1 MKIVYSEPVSAQTV
15 FSSVVSEGNKCGISA
30 PGEEHLHA
38 GCVWGRPKARR
49 RLPGH
54 WPRHLLPCSDLSLL
68 GLALRRSL
76 GVALNLN
83 FFDCYVVG
91 QIALLFVLVFC
102 FALLFVFHSLKLF
115 VQTHYNFIKD
125 LLSSLKLERI
135 LYVS

>member
-1 MKIVYSEPVSAQTV
+1 M
-15 FSSVVSEGNKCGISA
+15 
-30 PGEEHLHA
+30 
-38 GCVWGRPKARR
+38 
-49 RLPGH
+49 
-54 WPRHLLPCSDLSLL
+54 
-68 GLALRRSL
+68 

-135 LYVS
+135 FLCIVKLAIGQSYLFLKCVSFIGCTTSLVGY